1 MTWVAPVAAPGTASA
16 PPPAQLAT
24 AKKTAQAFEAVLI
37 GQVTKIMLE
46 ASASDGEFTG
56 GHGEAMFRGVLAE
69 QLGTEIA
76 RAGGI
81 GLAPAVMH
89 QILQLQG
96 VADMPPKP
104 PTKAGDPE

>member
-1 MTWVAPVAAPGTASA
+1 MTGIAPLAAPLAA
-16 PPPAQLAT
+16 PDRLAT

-46 ASASDGEFTG
+46 SSASDGEFSG
-56 GHGEAMFRGVLAE
+56 GHGEAMFRGLLAE
-69 QLGTEIA
+69 HLGTEIA

-81 GLAPAVMH
+81 GLAPAVVH

-96 VADMPPKP
+96 CADPLP
-104 PTKAGDPE
+104 PTPSTPGEAK

>member
-1 MTWVAPVAAPGTASA
+1 MTAVTPVTAPIA
-16 PPPAQLAT
+16 PPDRHVA

-46 ASASDGEFTG
+46 SAASDSEFTG

-69 QLGTEIA
+69 HLGTEIA

-81 GLAPAVMH
+81 GLAPAVLH

-96 VADMPPKP
+96 AAEAPPKP
-104 PTKAGDPE
+104 PTAPGEAK